1 MGEPETIGLT
11 VLGVALIALV
21 LADIFATIF
30 HVQGRGPIAR
40 SVLSAIWTVFRR
52 TGNRRM
58 LVLAGPAG
66 LLIAVGTWAL
76 GLTLGWA
83 LLLWPY
89 LETGFAGSEAST
101 ASFWDSLHLSLTSLT
116 TLGSLDLVAE
126 EEWLRI
132 VSPLEALLG
141 FGLLSAS
148 ISYLLLLY
156 PALARRRALAYKL
169 FLLCES
175 ERREGPLAD
184 RLGGASAERLCAS
197 LADEVAGVERDLI
210 GFPGAY
216 YFAEAD
222 ERFSLPASAPYAL
235 SLARPG
241 ARWEGDPAVRL
252 RIELL
257 RAALEDLAQ
266 TLAAR
271 YPRTAGD
278 SPESVFTA
286 YARDHRVSPLS
297 RSG

>member
-11 VLGVALIALV
+11 VLGVAVIALV
-21 LADIFATIF
+21 LTDIFETIL

-40 SVLSAIWTVFRR
+40 RVVSAIWAAFRA
-52 TGNRRM
+52 TGSRRM

-66 LLIAVGTWAL
+66 LLIAVGTWAV
-76 GLTLGWA
+76 GLALGWA
-83 LLLWPY
+83 LLFWPH
-89 LETGFAGSEAST
+89 LETGFEGTGASS
-101 ASFWDSLHLSLTSLT
+101 SFWDSLHLSLTSLT
-116 TLGSLDLVAE
+116 TLGSPDVVPE

-132 VSPLEALLG
+132 LSPLEALLG

-148 ISYLLLLY
+148 VSYLLLLY

-175 ERREGPLAD
+175 ERREGALAD
-184 RLGGASAERLCAS
+184 RLSGVSAERLCAS

-210 GFPGAY
+210 GFPAAY

-235 SLARPG
+235 ALARPE
-241 ARWEGDPAVRL
+241 ASWAADPAVRL

-257 RAALEDLAQ
+257 QAALEDLAQ

-271 YPRTAGD
+271 YPRIGGD
-278 SPESVFTA
+278 TPEPVFAA
-286 YARDHRVSPLS
+286 YARDHRVQPL
-297 RSG
+297 